1 MNLQQKEDVYGR
13 DFNLKEMK
21 KIYQK
26 FGICLKKFQIRDN
39 FPDLTAKI
47 LPAAFFL
54 NDLIQEYGV
63 SIFQKNAKSHFFIN
77 LIRKFIFIAL
87 QA

>member
-1 MNLQQKEDVYGR
+1 MELLNQKGVKSVMNLQQKEDVYGR

-26 FGICLKKFQIRDN
+26 FGIGLKKFQIRDN

-63 SIFQKNAKSHFFIN
+63 N
-77 LIRKFIFIAL
+77 
-87 QA
+87 

>member
-26 FGICLKKFQIRDN
+26 FGIGLNKFQM
-39 FPDLTAKI
+39 
-47 LPAAFFL
+47 
-54 NDLIQEYGV
+54 E
-63 SIFQKNAKSHFFIN
+63 
-77 LIRKFIFIAL
+77 
-87 QA
+87 